1 MLRITLL
8 DGPGQVT
15 LKLEGSLVGV
25 WVKETEA
32 AWRSAK
38 AAVTGRPLVV
48 DLRAVN
54 RVDQAGVYL
63 LALLRQR
70 GVRLVTSGAAMAEI
84 VRTIEK
90 EWPRNEGESINGR
103 ATERKKE

>member
-8 DGPGQVT
+8 DGLEHVT
-15 LKLEGSLVGV
+15 LKLEGSLAGV

-38 AAVTGRPLVV
+38 SGASGRRLVV
-48 DLRAVN
+48 DLRAVS

-63 LALLRQR
+63 LALLRER
-70 GVRLVTSGAAMAEI
+70 GVRLVASGTAMAET

-90 EWPRNEGESINGR
+90 EWPRNTGESINGK
-103 ATERKKE
+103 ATEQKKT